1 MQASG
6 SSSTAQLAPG
16 SIRRFSATG
25 KVAATLICVS
35 LVASASAQAQTWRL
49 GAEGGLAVPTGDLSH
64 FHEAGP
70 AVSVELLHRPGSTLG
85 VGVQIGLEA
94 LGGRDLENA
103 SSPTLRLW
111 RYEVVGALEPLPA
124 TAPVRVALRAG
135 GGATSFSSD
144 SATTSF
150 GGQVPIEGTID
161 QVSDTFFSAH
171 VGVRIGVQA
180 TERLRLFA
188 TGLWRWMSAE
198 NRSMATEAMP
208 LVGGVS
214 GDVSTVPITLGASL
228 AL

>member
-6 SSSTAQLAPG
+6 SSSPAHLAG
-16 SIRRFSATG
+16 LSIRLSFAIVT
-25 KVAATLICVS
+25 VATLACTS
-35 LVASASAQAQTWRL
+35 FVASANAQAQTWSL
-49 GAEGGLAVPTGDLSH
+49 GAEGGLALPTGQLSD
-64 FHEAGP
+64 FHGAGP
-70 AVSVELLHRPGSTLG
+70 AVAIELLHRPASALG
-85 VGVQIGLEA
+85 VGVQLGLEA
-94 LGGRDLENA
+94 LGGTDLEDA

-111 RYEVVGALEPLPA
+111 RYELVGAWEPLSS
-124 TAPVRVALRAG
+124 TAPVFFSLRAG

-161 QVSDTFFSAH
+161 QVSDTFLSAH
-171 VGVRIGVQA
+171 MGAKIGFQA

-198 NRSMATEAMP
+198 NQRMATEATP

-214 GDVSTVPITLGASL
+214 GDVSTVPITLGGSL
-228 AL
+228 AW